1 MATKKKA
8 AAPAKKRYRSAVTGK
23 AVSKSFAEQNP
34 DTTYSTRAKKKDK

>member
-23 AVSKSFAEQNP
+23 AVTKAFADANP
-34 DTTYSTRAKKKDK
+34 STTYGTKTKKGK